1 MNKGVARRQEVAT
14 CQNDA
19 DFAVRQEVTE
29 PHRADVRRDE
39 HGYGDTP
46 TPVYDRV
53 LSGLRPMGQ
62 HEAA

>member
-1 MNKGVARRQEVAT
+1 MNKGVARRREVAI

-19 DFAVRQEVTE
+19 DFAVTQEGTAQ
-29 PHRADVRRDE
+29 HRADVRRGE

>member
-1 MNKGVARRQEVAT
+1 MSKAVAQLHERATRPNRTDLEVAQEVAEQHRT
-14 CQNDA
+14 D
-19 DFAVRQEVTE
+19 VRQ
-29 PHRADVRRDE
+29 DE

-53 LSGLRPMGQ
+53 LSGLRPVGQ